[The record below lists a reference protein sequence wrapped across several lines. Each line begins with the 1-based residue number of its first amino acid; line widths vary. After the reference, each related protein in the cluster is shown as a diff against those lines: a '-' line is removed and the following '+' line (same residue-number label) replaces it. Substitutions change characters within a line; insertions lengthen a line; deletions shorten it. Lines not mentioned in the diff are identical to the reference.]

1 MAEKSVQKL
10 PKPQLRGLLASSMKF
25 HLPAAFTLSAVA
37 TVLFK
42 MFYVDDRKAKYAQFY
57 KNYDAEKDFER
68 MRKAGVFKSC

>member
-1 MAEKSVQKL
+1 MAEKSVQKI

-25 HLPAAFTLSAVA
+25 HLPAALALSAVA

-42 MFYVDDRKAKYAQFY
+42 IFYVDARKVKYAEFY